1 MNEMERA
8 ENGASL
14 LALSIDVN
22 ENEQKSTSYS
32 SFTVCKSGKP
42 ALLLNENKKPAFS
55 EDTNSVLSGK
65 GYVYI
70 ASERNVNDDKAALGD
85 NTRLDCVSD
94 SECLQLHNNPAKCIC
109 ETAAVSD
116 VQIKKLL
123 EPALEDGFNK
133 GFCPEDDDFG
143 TTGVAPSETTVVSE
157 CCDPFPKI
165 TTTISGALDIENM
178 GPKDETLVPNESN
191 VKEDDVSEESNLSS
205 LELRT
210 NQNTR
215 LSRSCEATPDSPGDS
230 EVSFGTEAVLDT
242 NDLRFMDVNLS
253 SRNTFEVNRRQSA
266 PDHLPDGLTL
276 AADPSSHQT
285 VNTVYVIVW
294 SLFSRKMKDPKP
306 PSQSAPG
313 WKLFG
318 KVPLREN
325 PQKDSMTIQ
334 QEYEARTGKTV
345 NLPPQSGRRKN
356 LEFEPLSTTAL
367 ILEDRPANLPA
378 KSAEEAL
385 RHRHEY
391 DLMVAEAKKREMKDA
406 HKKKKIMK
414 ERYKQEEVI
423 ANAMVI
429 WNSEILPNWEAMRNM
444 RKVRELWWQGLPP
457 SVRGKVWSLAVGNEL
472 NITHELYEIFLSRA
486 KEKWKSFSETGSEYE
501 AEDSGTSGADRE
513 SSLDLIKLD
522 ISRTFP
528 SLFIFQK
535 GGPYHDLLHSVLGA
549 YTCYRPD
556 VGYVQGMSFIAA
568 VLILNLEEADA
579 FILFANLLNKPC
591 QMAFFRVDHDLML
604 KYFAA
609 FEVFFEE
616 NLPRLFVHF
625 KTYNLT
631 PDIYLIDWIFTLYS
645 KSLPLDLA
653 CRVWDVFCRD
663 GEEFLFRT
671 GLGILK
677 LYEDIL
683 LQMDFIHIA
692 QFLTKL
698 PEDITSEKLFNC
710 IAAVQMLSSN
720 KKWTQMDFIH
730 IAQFLTKLPEDITS
744 EKLFNCIA
752 AVQML
757 SSNKKWTQ
765 RKSKKKAPS
774 FRKLLKTSN
783 IKIENKLKN
792 RQFKQQSIAKKH
804 RKEQKKLKQ
813 ALSNAATRTPLPLER
828 YKKRPEDEEDEEEF
842 EETLPVDMME
852 EDDLEQMKAMAQKA
866 SFLTRDLSSSEP
878 VHARK
883 RKQEN
888 VMDKY
893 EKVPRLMQ
901 KEQEKEL
908 IHLLPIKDKTG
919 IIPQTMEKP
928 VVKKAEKEN
937 EDEGDGGDGA
947 EEGKTKLEGLSPKSK
962 KKAPSFRKLLKTSNI
977 KIENKL
983 KNRQFKQQSIAKK
996 HRKEQKKLKQALSN
1010 AATRTPL
1017 PLERY
1022 KKRPED
1028 EEDEEEFEET
1038 LPVDMMEEDDLEQMK
1053 AMAQK
1058 ASFLTRDLSSSEPV
1072 HARKRKQE
1080 NVMDKYEKVPRLMQ
1094 KEQEKELIH
1103 LLPIKDK
1110 TGIIPQTMEKPVVKK
1125 AEKENE
1131 DEGDG
1136 DGAEEEW
1143 LRNVKMPEHTKTPE
1157 EYARDH
1163 KDFIVEDNK
1172 GNKVQLKKFAI
1183 NAPKPLPLLTTQ
1195 ELVVLR
1201 RKRLEERK
1209 VCIAALGSSIL
1220 SDPSAN
1226 IKKLKELRSM
1236 LVELD
1241 PYVAVTVRK
1250 LVMVSLME
1258 IFKDIVPSY
1267 RIRPLTEA
1275 EKSTKVK
1282 KETQQL
1288 REFEEG
1294 LVSQYKFYLENL
1306 EQTVKDWKQMKK
1318 KKSDVVSLTS
1328 YKGLAEVAV
1337 KCLCELLVALP
1348 HFNFH
1353 NNIIVMIV
1361 PLMNH
1366 DCKKVLKA
1374 LLCLRVKEVEV
1385 KKDADDIAPKKRFM
1399 NFKEKRKHLSRMQ
1412 RKWKKAEEKLE
1423 KELLEAEATEC
1434 KEKKLK
1440 LHTETLNIVF
1450 LTYFRILKKAQK
1462 SILLPCVL
1470 EGLAKFA
1477 HLINVEFFD
1486 DLLIVLHKLVESG
1499 DLSYRE
1505 SLHCIQTAFHVL
1517 SGQGDVLNIDPLKF
1531 YTHLYKTLL
1540 RLHAGTANDDM
1551 IIVLQC
1557 LDVMLTKRRKQVSVQ
1572 RALAFIKRLTTLS
1585 LQVLPNSTIGILA
1598 TNRVLMHTFPKSDI
1612 LLDNESQGSGIYL
1625 PELDEPEYCNPQN
1638 TSLWE
1643 LHTLQR
1649 HYHPIVRKFAAH
1661 LIVGAPSEGSGA
1673 LNVDLSRKSATD
1685 LFEDYSIKG
1694 MTFNPPVATPSS
1706 KKKEEEEDGDD
1717 EVG

>member
-22 ENEQKSTSYS
+22 ENEQNSTSYS

-42 ALLLNENKKPAFS
+42 ALLLNENKKPGFS

-85 NTRLDCVSD
+85 NNRLDCVSD
-94 SECLQLHNNPAKCIC
+94 SECLPSGVKDSCVITERCSDGTVNGFTESSEQLVDGSEATGVGCKRTPSCSSNCTADKQVKKRNGMLIDAAPDSGRECGRKDDGVSEKQDNGLLNAEIGAKSVVPLSGSCDGKHQPNCTGWVDPADMKLTNGDVDGVQGDICTSCNEDATFGCGSSVYKPPGALFEKEVKVASGGLLIVNKCALLNGKLELHNNPAKCIC

-191 VKEDDVSEESNLSS
+191 VKEDD
-205 LELRT
+205 
-210 NQNTR
+210 
-215 LSRSCEATPDSPGDS
+215 
-230 EVSFGTEAVLDT
+230 
-242 NDLRFMDVNLS
+242 
-253 SRNTFEVNRRQSA
+253 
-266 PDHLPDGLTL
+266 
-276 AADPSSHQT
+276 
-285 VNTVYVIVW
+285 
-294 SLFSRKMKDPKP
+294 
-306 PSQSAPG
+306 
-313 WKLFG
+313 
-318 KVPLREN
+318 
-325 PQKDSMTIQ
+325 
-334 QEYEARTGKTV
+334 EYEARTGKTV

-378 KSAEEAL
+378 KSTEEAL

-391 DLMVAEAKKREMKDA
+391 ESMVAEAKKREMKDA

-429 WNSEILPNWEAMRNM
+429 WNSEILPNWETMRNT

-486 KEKWKSFSETGSEYE
+486 KERWKSFSETGSENE

-720 KKWTQMDFIH
+720 KKWTQ
-730 IAQFLTKLPEDITS
+730 
-744 EKLFNCIA
+744 
-752 AVQML
+752 
-757 SSNKKWTQ
+757 

-883 RKQEN
+883 
-888 VMDKY
+888 
-893 EKVPRLMQ
+893 
-901 KEQEKEL
+901 
-908 IHLLPIKDKTG
+908 H
-919 IIPQTMEKP
+919 
-928 VVKKAEKEN
+928 
-937 EDEGDGGDGA
+937 
-947 EEGKTKLEGLSPKSK
+947 
-962 KKAPSFRKLLKTSNI
+962 
-977 KIENKL
+977 
-983 KNRQFKQQSIAKK
+983 
-996 HRKEQKKLKQALSN
+996 
-1010 AATRTPL
+1010 
-1017 PLERY
+1017 
-1022 KKRPED
+1022 
-1028 EEDEEEFEET
+1028 
-1038 LPVDMMEEDDLEQMK
+1038 
-1053 AMAQK
+1053 
-1058 ASFLTRDLSSSEPV
+1058 
-1072 HARKRKQE
+1072 KQE

-1136 DGAEEEW
+1136 DGAEE
-1143 LRNVKMPEHTKTPE
+1143 V
-1157 EYARDH
+1157 
-1163 KDFIVEDNK
+1163 
-1172 GNKVQLKKFAI
+1172 

-1201 RKRLEERK
+1201 RRRLEERK

-1706 KKKEEEEDGDD
+1706 KKKEEEDG
-1717 EVG
+1717 V